1 MLIAYPNIENMKKRM
16 LCTSQTMIWA
26 KYLNLAMHT
35 TKTKNKI
42 HYKGCPV
49 CGVISCNTNKLK
61 NV

>member
-35 TKTKNKI
+35 TKTKNTPVVTNI
-42 HYKGCPV
+42 HFIG
-49 CGVISCNTNKLK
+49 
-61 NV
+61 